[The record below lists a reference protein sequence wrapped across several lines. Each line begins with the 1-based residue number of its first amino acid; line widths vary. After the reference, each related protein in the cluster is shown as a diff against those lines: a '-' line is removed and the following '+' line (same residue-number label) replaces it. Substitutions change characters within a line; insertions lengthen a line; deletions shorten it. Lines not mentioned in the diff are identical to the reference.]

1 MIELYNDEF
10 DEEVVR
16 KYLEIKKGLGN
27 NLIKVEGDR
36 VNKNIVVYV
45 YRKIELDKVKVL
57 SVEDLINETLSSFS
71 SISFKVENNNVLIK
85 VETLRP
91 EICEEISVALYEIE
105 KKLNIKLN
113 VIYTT

>member
-10 DEEVVR
+10 DEEVAR
-16 KYLEIKKGLGN
+16 KYFEIKSRLGN

-36 VNKNIVVYV
+36 IRKDIIVYV
-45 YRKIELDKVKVL
+45 RRKISIDKVKVL
-57 SVEDLINETLSSFS
+57 SIEDLINDILSSFS
-71 SISFKVENNNVLIK
+71 GISFKVEDNNVTIK
-85 VETLRP
+85 VETHRP
-91 EICEEISVALYEIE
+91 EIYEEITVALYEIE